1 MTHSTFTSEFTKVLR
16 TNNDPVKG
24 YDHLSDTNI
33 VEICNVAKSNDM
45 DAKTTIEALQTYY
58 GYPLSGDV
66 VSTIESTFDNGLT
79 KTKTLPRF
87 TLCKFGSVLDY
98 ALHEYGMHMVD
109 DVRVWTFA
117 NSGDAYDM
125 TQCDDDLK
133 TGDVLLIPSEKVVGI
148 TNTWPLAVT
157 KEMGQLHGVEEGCKI
172 EDILDMDGVLPSDA
186 DKDYISKALKV
197 ARSLAKSY
205 DI

>member
-1 MTHSTFTSEFTKVLR
+1 MTHTAFTTEFNKRLR
-16 TNNDPVKG
+16 ANNDAVKG
-24 YDHLSDTNI
+24 INILSHYNI
-33 VEICNVAKSNDM
+33 AKICDVAKSNDM
-45 DAKTTIEALQTYY
+45 DAKATIEALEEYY

-66 VSTIESTFDNGLT
+66 VSTIESNFDNGLT
-79 KTKTLPRF
+79 ETKTLPRF

-125 TQCDDDLK
+125 TQCDEDLK

-148 TNTWPLAVT
+148 TYTWPLAIT
-157 KEMGQLHGVEEGCKI
+157 KEMGPLHGVEEGHKI
-172 EDILDMDGVLPSDA
+172 EDLLPSDT
-186 DKDYISKALKV
+186 DKDYLNKALKV

>member
-1 MTHSTFTSEFTKVLR
+1 MTHSTFTTEFNKRLR
-16 TNNDPVKG
+16 DNNDAVKG
-24 YDHLSDTNI
+24 INILSHYNI
-33 VEICNVAKSNDM
+33 VEICDVAKEFNM
-45 DAKTTIEALQTYY
+45 DAEATIEALQTYY
-58 GYPLSGDV
+58 GYSLSGDV
-66 VSTIESTFDNGLT
+66 VSTIESNFDK
-79 KTKTLPRF
+79 KTKTLPRI
-87 TLCKFGSVLDY
+87 TRCKFGSVLDY

-157 KEMGQLHGVEEGCKI
+157 KEMGHLHGVEEGCKI

>member
-1 MTHSTFTSEFTKVLR
+1 MTHSTFTSEFNKRLR
-16 TNNDPVKG
+16 DNNDAVKG
-24 YDHLSDTNI
+24 INILSHYNI
-33 VEICNVAKSNDM
+33 AEICDVAREFNM
-45 DAKTTIEALQTYY
+45 DAEATIEALQTYY

-66 VSTIESTFDNGLT
+66 VSTIESNFDNGST
-79 KTKTLPRF
+79 KTKTLPRI
-87 TLCKFGSVLDY
+87 TRCKFGSVLDY

-125 TQCDDDLK
+125 TQCDEDLK

-148 TNTWPLAVT
+148 TNTWPLAIT
-157 KEMGQLHGVEEGCKI
+157 KEMGQLHGVEEGHKI
-172 EDILDMDGVLPSDA
+172 EDLLPSDT
-186 DKDYISKALKV
+186 DKDYLNKALKV